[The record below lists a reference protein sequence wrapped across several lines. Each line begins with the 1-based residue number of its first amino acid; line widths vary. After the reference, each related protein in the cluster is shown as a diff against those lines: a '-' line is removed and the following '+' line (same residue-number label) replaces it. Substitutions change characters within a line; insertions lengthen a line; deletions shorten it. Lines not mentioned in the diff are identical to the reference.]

1 MNDEAADHLS
11 QLLEV
16 AQQVEVTALRGIT
29 LSELH
34 TAPVDDKWTV
44 A

>member
-16 AQQVEVTALRGIT
+16 AQQEEVTALRGIT
-29 LSELH
+29 LSDFH
-34 TAPVDDKWTV
+34 TAPADDEWTV
-44 A
+44 T